1 MPFQKPVRAIRRKV
15 LRMMREASKD
25 IYPREFGAILRAEDG
40 VITEI
45 LLVPGTVSGNKHA
58 IFQLHMLPADF
69 TIVGTVHSHPSGN
82 FNPSDEDLM
91 LFRKFG
97 GLHIIVGYPY
107 DEETWAAWKFSGERI
122 ELQVIP

>member
-1 MPFQKPVRAIRRKV
+1 MPFQKPVYAIRRKV
-15 LRMMREASKD
+15 LRMILEASKD
-25 IYPREFGAILRAEDG
+25 IFPREFGAILRAEDG

-69 TIVGTVHSHPSGN
+69 TVVGTVHSHPSGN
-82 FNPSDEDLM
+82 YRPSDEDLM

-107 DEETWAAWKFSGERI
+107 DERSWASWKHSGDRY
-122 ELQVIP
+122 ELQVLP

>member
-1 MPFQKPVRAIRRKV
+1 MPFDKPVYAIRRKV
-15 LRMMREASKD
+15 LRMILEASKD
-25 IYPREFGAILRAEDG
+25 IYPSEFGAILRAEDG

-45 LLVPGTVSGNKHA
+45 LLVPGTVSWNRHA

-69 TIVGTVHSHPSGN
+69 TVVGTVHSHPSGN
-82 FNPSDEDLM
+82 YHPSDEDLM

-107 DEETWAAWKFSGERI
+107 EERTWTAWKHSGERL
-122 ELQVIP
+122 ELQVLP